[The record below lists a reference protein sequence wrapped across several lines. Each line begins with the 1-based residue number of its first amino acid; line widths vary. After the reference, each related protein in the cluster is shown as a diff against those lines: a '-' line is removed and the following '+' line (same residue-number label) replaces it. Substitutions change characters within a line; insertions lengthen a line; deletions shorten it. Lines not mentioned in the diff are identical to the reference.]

1 MKIKYLES
9 KKACLLLFTMCFVM
23 YTFVF
28 MTKNMFSAAMASVV
42 EQGIMTKSQTGAISA
57 VFWFVYAPFQIIGGF
72 AADRFSPSKLI
83 CIGMGGA
90 ALSNL
95 VIYFTDS
102 YPIIMAAWIFNAAI
116 QFGVW
121 PSIFKIVSTQVLPS
135 LRSTFVFL
143 ILFSSSV
150 GQGLSLLVA
159 SFVSDWKHNFIIS
172 FISLIGLAL
181 VWIFVSSAL
190 EKRMVER
197 EIEVVSEDGKTPA
210 KSMDMVTFL
219 FTSGLVVIAVVSFLR
234 GMIDNAIKMVSPT
247 MLMETYA
254 DLPAA
259 LATRL
264 GILLVVFSVIGIF
277 VGRIPQKKE
286 NMNEMKVSAVLLAI
300 SLPMMVLSFFFLG
313 NAHYLVVLICLAVA
327 MIFIHGANPF
337 SLAFISAR
345 YTDYGRNGTVS
356 GILNAASALGYMVAS
371 YAFAKIAEVFPWTV
385 VILIWT
391 VSVAVTIGLC
401 LCVLPAWS
409 RFIGK
414 RKI

>member
-159 SFVSDWKHNFIIS
+159 SFVSNWKHNFMIS
-172 FISLIGLAL
+172 FISLIALAL
-181 VWIFVSSAL
+181 VWIVVSSAL

-197 EIEVVSEDGKTPA
+197 EIEVVSEDGKTSA

-219 FTSGLVVIAVVSFLR
+219 FTSGLVIIAVISLLR
-234 GMIDNAIKMVSPT
+234 GMIDNAIKMLTPT
-247 MLMETYA
+247 MLSETYT

-264 GILLVVFSVIGIF
+264 GIILVIFSVIGIF

-300 SLPMMVLSFFFLG
+300 SLPMMLLSFFFLG

-327 MIFIHGANPF
+327 MIFIHGASPF
-337 SLAFISAR
+337 SLAFVSAR

-371 YAFAKIAEVFPWTV
+371 YAFAAIAEWFPWSV
-385 VILIWT
+385 VIIIWT
-391 VSVAVTIGLC
+391 ISVAVTIGLC